1 MQLFESAEKMQSKD
15 SETMGPSKRQASKLG
30 FNNRFT
36 KECWTLASDIRDEL
50 AITYL
55 EHYIYVVT

>member
-1 MQLFESAEKMQSKD
+1 MMKNLMQLFESAEKMQSKD

-36 KECWTLASDIRDEL
+36 KECWTLASDIRD
-50 AITYL
+50 
-55 EHYIYVVT
+55 

>member
-1 MQLFESAEKMQSKD
+1 MMKNLMQLFESAEMQSKD

-36 KECWTLASDIRDEL
+36 KECWTLASDIRD
-50 AITYL
+50 
-55 EHYIYVVT
+55 